1 MTFIMLK
8 KKNFTVHLLLTN
20 PAAVFLNDICLRNF
34 HITVSIFS
42 TRKRAVGNSWHYITS
57 CSLNLTLQTIKKTF
71 VTVDFIV
78 PPKSTWMMK
87 ILVTLLTFKGFS
99 LVWNL
104 SCLFRI
110 PAALKHLPHCLHLI
124 GFFPVWTLL
133 CVCKPTSWRKRFSSL
148 WTLSCLLRSPDWLKH
163 LPQCLHS

>member
-57 CSLNLTLQTIKKTF
+57 CSLNLTLQTIKNTF

-87 ILVTLLTFKGFS
+87 ILVTLLTFIRLFS
-99 LVWNL
+99 GVKPFMSLQNSCCTQTPATLFTFNWLFPSVNTFMRLQAYIMTKTFFFLVN
-104 SCLFRI
+104 SFM
-110 PAALKHLPHCLHLI
+110 PP
-124 GFFPVWTLL
+124 
-133 CVCKPTSWRKRFSSL
+133 
-148 WTLSCLLRSPDWLKH
+148 
-163 LPQCLHS
+163 